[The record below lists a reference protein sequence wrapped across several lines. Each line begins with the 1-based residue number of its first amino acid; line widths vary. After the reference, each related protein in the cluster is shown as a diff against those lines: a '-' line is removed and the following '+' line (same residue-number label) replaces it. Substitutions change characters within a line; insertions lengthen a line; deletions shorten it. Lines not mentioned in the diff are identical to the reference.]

1 MLCKNIFAQPDGT
14 YWIVVN
20 TLRYPDP
27 DEPDANGATINNML
41 ALGHIVAGDTVEA
54 LAGEMGV
61 DAANLQASIDAYNA
75 VVEGGTDE
83 FGFVAD
89 NAADAAMTEG
99 PWYACRKVPTVHH
112 TMGGIRVRCGI
123 RGLQRRRRAD
133 SRLVRRR
140 RVHRRHPRREPP
152 GRQRHRRL
160 HDLRP
165 QRRHQRRKV
174 RPGLAAL

>member
-1 MLCKNIFAQPDGT
+1 MTVSYTHLSLGYDDDVSMGSFLSYNGGNAGALMLDSLGAQPVSYTHLKPCAQGEGMALALGAGAERDVLCKNIFAQPDGT

-89 NAADAAMTEG
+89 NTADAAMTCLL
-99 PWYACRKVPTVHH
+99 YTS
-112 TMGGIRVRCGI
+112 RC
-123 RGLQRRRRAD
+123 
-133 SRLVRRR
+133 V
-140 RVHRRHPRREPP
+140 
-152 GRQRHRRL
+152 
-160 HDLRP
+160 
-165 QRRHQRRKV
+165 
-174 RPGLAAL
+174 

>member
-1 MLCKNIFAQPDGT
+1 M
-14 YWIVVN
+14 N

-83 FGFVAD
+83 FGFVAFETVS
-89 NAADAAMTEG
+89 NQYLGGDAAL
-99 PWYACRKVPTVHH
+99 ACSPETQARIDRKVTEMVDTQYQKAMDLLKTNEEKLHQLAQYLYEH
-112 TMGGIRVRCGI
+112 ETITGREFMEILEG
-123 RGLQRRRRAD
+123 QRE
-133 SRLVRRR
+133 V
-140 RVHRRHPRREPP
+140 
-152 GRQRHRRL
+152 
-160 HDLRP
+160 
-165 QRRHQRRKV
+165 
-174 RPGLAAL
+174 